1 MNSILTLNWQD
12 KAVAHRIGVML
23 EQNGYTLT
31 ENYDTN
37 GQCVQVWQKGPEA
50 TFTGRGIELSL
61 QQAIRRMPAQML
73 VNMIKGRLAVYMPV
87 DSKDWQIEQAATMLV
102 YDLQGLPG

>member
-12 KAVAHRIGVML
+12 KEIAHRIGVML
-23 EQNGYTLT
+23 EQSGYTLT

-37 GQCVQVWQKGPEA
+37 GQCVQVWKKEPER
-50 TFTGRGIELSL
+50 TFTGRGIDQTLQESL
-61 QQAIRRMPAQML
+61 RRMPAQL
-73 VNMIKGRLAVYMPV
+73 LANMIQGRLAVCMPEGTPEHDV
-87 DSKDWQIEQAATMLV
+87 AHAALMLV